1 MQMKMDQF
9 GTGLSGVAGTQF
21 WRRPALDR
29 RVFFR
34 HLGAAVG
41 GSFLLPGVVRGTAVR
56 AAETPVAKANNVIF
70 ILMSGGPS
78 HVDTFDLK
86 EGAWTPAAF
95 EPTSYEGVRWPRG
108 LMPKM
113 AEHLGSTALL
123 RSASAWAVVH
133 GICQTWVQIGRN
145 PLAGTSKIAPHIG
158 SVVSRELR
166 PATSNTT
173 LPSFIALNA
182 NDAPGQGYFEAEH
195 APFKVTPG
203 GTGLGNT
210 APPTYLGQAGFERRY
225 NMLLELDAGT
235 RGSGSLGPAGDEM
248 AQFNVSAR
256 ALMFNSAVDSVF
268 TFSADERA
276 RYGTTGLGN
285 ACITAR
291 NLLRANL
298 GARFIQITT
307 GGWDNHSG
315 IYTGMLN
322 ASNANSGGRKF
333 DEAVGTLLGD
343 LKADGSLDSTLVVA
357 MGEFGRTVG
366 GLNSQSG
373 RDHFIGLSV
382 YMAGAGIKGPKAIG
396 VTDAEGRNTLE
407 PGWSGGRR
415 IYPEDVE
422 ATIYAAL
429 GIDWT
434 KAYHDDPMGRGF
446 YLLPNNQGLEFKP
459 VLDIWG

>member
-1 MQMKMDQF
+1 MKRDRF
-9 GTGLSGVAGTQF
+9 GTGLSGAAGTQF

-29 RVFFR
+29 RVFFQ
-34 HLGAAVG
+34 HLGAAVS
-41 GSFLLPGVVRGTAVR
+41 GSFLMPGMARGVQAR
-56 AAETPVAKANNVIF
+56 SAEASSAKADNVIF
-70 ILMSGGPS
+70 ILMAGGPS

-86 EGAWTPAAF
+86 EGAWTPPAF
-95 EPTSYEGVRWPRG
+95 EPTSYGDVRWPRG

-113 AEHLGSTALL
+113 AEHMGSTALL
-123 RSASAWAVVH
+123 RSAEAWAVVH

-166 PATSNTT
+166 QATSDKT

-182 NDAPGQGYFEAEH
+182 GDAPGQGYFEAEH

-210 APPTYLGQAGFERRY
+210 APPAYLGQAGFERRY
-225 NMLLELDAGT
+225 NLLLDLDAGT
-235 RGSGSLGPAGDEM
+235 RASGAMGQPGDEM
-248 AQFNVSAR
+248 VQFNLSAR
-256 ALMFNSAVDSVF
+256 SLMFNSAVDSVF
-268 TFSADERA
+268 TFSTEERA
-276 RYGTTGLGN
+276 RYGTTSLGN
-285 ACITAR
+285 ACLTAR

-322 ASNANSGGRKF
+322 ASNASSGGRKF
-333 DEAVGTLLGD
+333 DEAVGTMLDD
-343 LKADGSLDSTLVVA
+343 LKADGSLDRTLVVA

-366 GLNSQSG
+366 SPNTRSG
-373 RDHFIGLSV
+373 RDHFMGMSV

-396 VTDAEGRNTLE
+396 GTDAEGRNTLE
-407 PGWSGGRR
+407 PGWSAGRH

-434 KAYHDDPMGRGF
+434 KAYHDDPLGRGF

-459 VLDIWG
+459 VQEIWG

>member
-1 MQMKMDQF
+1 MKKDQF
-9 GTGLSGVAGTQF
+9 GTDLTNVAGTHF
-21 WRRPALDR
+21 WKRPALER

-34 HLGAAVG
+34 HLGAAVT
-41 GSFLLPGVVRGTAVR
+41 GSFFLPGISA
-56 AAETPVAKANNVIF
+56 PSAKAATALPAKARNVIF
-70 ILMSGGPS
+70 ILMAGGPS

-86 EGAWTPAAF
+86 EGAWTPQGF
-95 EPTSYEGVRWPRG
+95 EATSYGGVRWPRG

-113 AEHLGSTALL
+113 AEHMDSVALL
-123 RSASAWAVVH
+123 RSAKAWAVVH

-166 PATSNTT
+166 PQSSDTT
-173 LPSFIALNA
+173 LPAFLALNA
-182 NDAPGQGYFEAEH
+182 SEAPGQGYFEPEH
-195 APFKVTPG
+195 APFKVSPA

-210 APPTYLGQAGFERRY
+210 APPAYLGGNGFDRRY
-225 NMLLELDAGT
+225 DVLLKLDAET
-235 RGSGSLGPAGDEM
+235 RSVGPLGPAGDEM
-248 AQFNVSAR
+248 AQFNLAAR
-256 ALMFNSAVDSVF
+256 MLMFNSRVDEVF
-268 TFSADERA
+268 TFSAEERL
-276 RYGTTGLGN
+276 RYGNTTLGT

-291 NLLRANL
+291 NLLRSNL
-298 GARFIQITT
+298 GTRFVQINA

-322 ASNANSGGRKF
+322 AANANSGGRKF

-343 LKADGSLDSTLVVA
+343 LKATGLLNETLVVA

-366 GLNSQSG
+366 SLNNQSG
-373 RDHFIGLSV
+373 RDHFSGMSV
-382 YMAGAGIKGPKAIG
+382 FLAGAGIKGPKAIG
-396 VTDAEGRNTLE
+396 ATGADGRNVTE
-407 PGWSGGRR
+407 TGWSAGRS

-434 KAYHDDPMGRGF
+434 KAYHDDPLGRGF
-446 YLLPNNQGLEFKP
+446 YLLPTNQGLEFKP
-459 VLDIWG
+459 VLEVWG